1 MVPGTAVAL
10 LSVLPMDRSARGV
23 SVSVSV
29 ALLLPGVASAMPAGT
44 VAVAVLLR
52 LPVADGLIVGFFE
65 CGAYQETLG
74 GRWGAKH
81 CLLPEAAELVL
92 DEDEN
97 GGLTYAYS
105 GGQTADDVLDNLG
118 YVPQHAVA
126 ELEQVAL

>member
-1 MVPGTAVAL
+1 MDDVSL
-10 LSVLPMDRSARGV
+10 NLPTD
-23 SVSVSV
+23 
-29 ALLLPGVASAMPAGT
+29 T
-44 VAVAVLLR
+44 
-52 LPVADGLIVGFFE
+52 DGLIVGFFE

-81 CLLPEAAELVL
+81 WLLPEAAELVL

-97 GGLTYAYS
+97 GGLTYTYN

-126 ELEQVAL
+126 ELQQVALQKKAPQCWGRSI